1 MEEKLEVMV
10 SVFDG
15 LRNIKKKRREK
26 WKHKS
31 QTNS

>member
-15 LRNIKKKRREK
+15 LRNIKKKKRREK
-26 WKHKS
+26 WKHKQS
-31 QTNS
+31 NK